1 MGVFLVIL
9 GGIFWAI
16 SGVLAEYLFK
26 NHYSAEWVSFYRL
39 LFTGVILIILGVK
52 NFKLKLL
59 KQKEELSSLLI
70 FSIFGL
76 LITQYGYFKAIY
88 YTDAGTATMIQYN
101 APLIIMLFMCF
112 KNKILPKKVELIALF
127 LILFALFLLITNG
140 DINTLKLDI
149 RGVIWAFFGAL
160 GVAFYSL
167 SARLIIAKYGLFL
180 IMGLASLFA
189 SFLLFVLLQ
198 GNIPKHDFSLNSFL
212 AMSGIVFIGTIGAF
226 CLYLKGVE
234 LIGAFKASMIACIE
248 PVAAAFMSFLFLGT
262 IYSVIDL
269 FAFAL
274 IILSVFLN
282 AKKH

>member
-9 GGIFWAI
+9 GGI

-26 NHYSAEWVSFYRL
+26 NNYSAEWVSFYRL
-39 LFTGVILIILGVK
+39 LFTGIILIILGAQ

-59 KQKEELSSLLI
+59 KQKQELSSLLI

-112 KNKILPKKVELIALF
+112 KNKILPKKIELIALF

-167 SARLIIAKYGLFL
+167 SARLIIAEYGLFL

-212 AMSGIVFIGTIGAF
+212 AMSTIVFIGTIGAF

-262 IYSVIDL
+262 IYSMIDL

>member
-9 GGIFWAI
+9 GGIFWAV

-26 NHYSAEWVSFYRL
+26 NNYSAEWVSFYRL
-39 LFTGVILIILGVK
+39 LFTGIILIILGAQ

-59 KQKEELSSLLI
+59 KQKQELSSLLI

-112 KNKILPKKVELIALF
+112 KNKILPKKIELIALF

-167 SARLIIAKYGLFL
+167 SARLIIAEYGLFL

-212 AMSGIVFIGTIGAF
+212 AMSTIVFIGTIGAF

-262 IYSVIDL
+262 IYSMIDL

>member
-1 MGVFLVIL
+1 
-9 GGIFWAI
+9 
-16 SGVLAEYLFK
+16 
-26 NHYSAEWVSFYRL
+26 
-39 LFTGVILIILGVK
+39 
-52 NFKLKLL
+52 
-59 KQKEELSSLLI
+59 
-70 FSIFGL
+70 
-76 LITQYGYFKAIY
+76 
-88 YTDAGTATMIQYN
+88 
-101 APLIIMLFMCF
+101 MCF
-112 KNKILPKKVELIALF
+112 KNKILPKKIELIALF

-212 AMSGIVFIGTIGAF
+212 AMSTIVFIGTIGAF

-248 PVAAAFMSFLFLGT
+248 PVATAFMSFLFLGT
-262 IYSVIDL
+262 IYSMIDL

>member
-16 SGVLAEYLFK
+16 SGVFAEYLFK

-39 LFTGVILIILGVK
+39 FFTGIILIALGVK
-52 NFKLKLL
+52 KFKLKLL
-59 KQKEELSSLLI
+59 KYKEEISSLLI
-70 FSIFGL
+70 FSVFGL
-76 LITQYGYFKAIY
+76 LMTQYGYFKAIY

-112 KNKILPKKVELIALF
+112 KNKIFPKKIELIALF

-140 DINTLKLDI
+140 DIYTLKLDI
-149 RGVIWAFFGAL
+149 RGVIWALLGAL
-160 GVAFYSL
+160 GIAFYSL
-167 SARLIIAKYGLFL
+167 SARIIIAKYGLFL

-189 SFLLFVLLQ
+189 SFLLFILLQ
-198 GNIPKHDFSLNSFL
+198 GNIPKYDYSLISFL
-212 AMSGIVFIGTIGAF
+212 YMSGIIFIGTIGAF

>member
-9 GGIFWAI
+9 GGIFWAV

-26 NHYSAEWVSFYRL
+26 NNYSAEWVSFYRL
-39 LFTGVILIILGVK
+39 LFTGIILIILGAQ

-59 KQKEELSSLLI
+59 KQKQELSSLLI

-112 KNKILPKKVELIALF
+112 KNKILPKKIELIALF

-212 AMSGIVFIGTIGAF
+212 AMSTIVFIGTIGAF

-248 PVAAAFMSFLFLGT
+248 PVAAAFMSFFIFRNYL
-262 IYSVIDL
+262 
-269 FAFAL
+269 
-274 IILSVFLN
+274 
-282 AKKH
+282 